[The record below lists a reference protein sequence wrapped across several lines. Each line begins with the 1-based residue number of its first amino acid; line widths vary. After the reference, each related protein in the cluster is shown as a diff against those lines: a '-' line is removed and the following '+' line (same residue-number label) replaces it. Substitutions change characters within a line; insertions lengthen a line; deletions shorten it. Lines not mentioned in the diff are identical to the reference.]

1 MRWEHLKKKQMKIL
15 GIQYWN
21 YYLLRYF
28 VRQANLGLTLLG
40 VTFYQSKKTEKNP
53 HLSGSNK

>member
-1 MRWEHLKKKQMKIL
+1 MKNL
-15 GIQYWN
+15 DIQYLN

-40 VTFYQSKKTEKNP
+40 VTFYQSEKTEKNP